1 MSQPASQRGGVNGGQ
16 EARSTAL
23 ARGRQLTELRRRASG
38 LVLAVTLRDGCGADE
53 LRGAPAVAAIACGA
67 HHSLALT
74 ADGEL
79 YVWGKGQ
86 GGVLGLGGSPTYKAG
101 TDVLIPTRVPN
112 PSPSDKSDSDDTVNG
127 IVPNGVA
134 AGYYHSAVIMNELG
148 DLFTWGRG
156 TNGRLCNGETTAVSQ
171 PTSTSISGVL
181 RVYLGGAHTIFK
193 VGHRALMACGSNLRG
208 QLGSGSSGGDASTP
222 VAVRLGSSQEVAEA
236 STLESD
242 GGGDQ
247 ISQSADGPR
256 ILSACAGRS
265 HSAALTEEGE
275 LYTWGSN
282 GDGELGQG
290 DYTDRSS
297 PTLVLYP
304 YGTNPPSSSAASA
317 RYERI
322 ACGNRATIAVRR
334 GRRVSFFAPA

>member
-1 MSQPASQRGGVNGGQ
+1 MAAGHDW
-16 EARSTAL
+16 T
-23 ARGRQLTELRRRASG
+23 
-38 LVLAVTLRDGCGADE
+38 LAVTAKGRLLSWGDFMSTASSASAR
-53 LRGAPAVAAIACGA
+53 AAATNPVPQLVTGLTGLEVRVIACGA

-86 GGVLGLGGSPTYKAG
+86 GGVSVWEGRRPTRLGRR
-101 TDVLIPTRVPN
+101 LIPTRVPN

-134 AGYYHSAVIMNELG
+134 AGYYHSALIMNERATSSPG
-148 DLFTWGRG
+148 GAAP
-156 TNGRLCNGETTAVSQ
+156 TAGSATARRRRCRS
-171 PTSTSISGVL
+171 PPPRRSRACW

-247 ISQSADGPR
+247 ISQSADASR
-256 ILSACAGRS
+256 
-265 HSAALTEEGE
+265 
-275 LYTWGSN
+275 
-282 GDGELGQG
+282 
-290 DYTDRSS
+290 
-297 PTLVLYP
+297 
-304 YGTNPPSSSAASA
+304 GT
-317 RYERI
+317 
-322 ACGNRATIAVRR
+322 
-334 GRRVSFFAPA
+334 